1 VVALIEPEF
10 DELAGRTLGVW
21 GAGTIGRGVMAI
33 GEAFGM
39 RVIGLTS
46 RSCETDQEQALPNL
60 LLTPPVA
67 WISRQAW
74 ERLVQALTEH
84 LRAYAAERGKG
95 GG

>member
-1 VVALIEPEF
+1 VFTLIEPEF
-10 DELAGRTLGVW
+10 DELAGRTLVVL
-21 GAGTIGRGVMAI
+21 GAGTIG
-33 GEAFGM
+33 
-39 RVIGLTS
+39 

-74 ERLVQALTEH
+74 ERLVQALAEH
-84 LRAYAAERGKG
+84 VRAYAAERGKG

>member
-1 VVALIEPEF
+1 VFALIEPEF
-10 DELAGRTLGVW
+10 D
-21 GAGTIGRGVMAI
+21 
-33 GEAFGM
+33 EAFGM

-46 RSCETDQEQALPNL
+46 RSSVVELEQALPNL

-74 ERLVQALTEH
+74 ERLVQALAEH
-84 LRAYAAERGKG
+84 VRAYAAERGKG

>member
-1 VVALIEPEF
+1 MFTLIEPEF
-10 DELAGRTLGVW
+10 DELAGRTLVVL
-21 GAGTIGRGVMAI
+21 GAGSISRGVMAI

-46 RSCETDQEQALPNL
+46 RSSVVELEQALPNL

-74 ERLVQALTEH
+74 ERLVQALAEH
-84 LRAYAAERGKG
+84 VRAYAAERGKG

>member
-1 VVALIEPEF
+1 MVALIEPEF
-10 DELAGRTLGVW
+10 DELAGRTLVVL

-46 RSCETDQEQALPNL
+46 QSSVVE
-60 LLTPPVA
+60 
-67 WISRQAW
+67 
-74 ERLVQALTEH
+74 LVQAMAEH
-84 LRAYAAERGKG
+84 VRAYAAERGKG